1 MLDHEQGDEEEAG
14 DMNDDEVNEILQRS
28 AEELEIF
35 RNMDIER
42 EREADRTWYSAGNT
56 GLRPSGLMAIEEL
69 PPQYQRDQTFDPEA
83 EDGEVLNTGRGHRR
97 RKEVSYNDGL
107 SDEAWTAAVDAGED
121 PSEIAAAKR
130 AKRGIVD
137 YADEDSDE
145 ESPEGR
151 GRKKGK
157 GRTKKDDFEVAS
169 SNGKRKRGGGK
180 SLSVTPFLE
189 DDDDA
194 RDIVCSCFRCHSIFL
209 MILFR
214 RNVERRMKPLLLN
227 ASR

>member
-42 EREADRTWYSAGNT
+42 EREADRAWYSAGNT

-83 EDGEVLNTGRGHRR
+83 EDGEVMNTGRGHRR

-130 AKRGIVD
+130 AKRSGAID
-137 YADEDSDE
+137 YADDDSEED
-145 ESPEGR
+145 SPEGR

-157 GRTKKDDFEVAS
+157 GRPKKDDFEVAS

-194 RDIVCSCFRCHSIFL
+194 RDIVCSYFRCHFNFFDDTCS
-209 MILFR
+209 
-214 RNVERRMKPLLLN
+214 
-227 ASR
+227 